1 MNDIQND
8 FISGIGNTPLIKLR
22 AASEITG
29 CNIFGKAEFLN
40 PGQSVKDRAALEI
53 IKQAIA
59 SKDIGPGGSI
69 VEGTAGNTG
78 IGLSLVASFFG
89 FKSVIVIPETQS
101 EEKKEALKMLGA
113 KLVEVPAKPY
123 SDPNNYIRY
132 SERLA
137 SELNKISKTGAFWA
151 NQFDN
156 LNNRKAHI
164 ENTSQEIFE
173 QTNGKID
180 GFICSV
186 GTGGTLA
193 GVSIG
198 LKQRNSNIKI
208 GLADPDGSALFKHY
222 TDGIL
227 KSEGSSI
234 TEGIG
239 QGRITKNLE
248 GLKPDFSYN
257 IKDDEA
263 LKIIYSLIIEEGL
276 SLGTS
281 SGINICGAIKMA
293 KELGPGHT
301 IVTILCDHSQRYKSK
316 LFNIEFLKERNLPIP
331 VWFKSENQDLP
342 NVLI

>member
-1 MNDIQND
+1 MIKKRVIDL
-8 FISGIGNTPLIKLR
+8 IGNTPLIKLKK
-22 AASEITG
+22 ASDETG

-53 IKQAIA
+53 IKKAIA
-59 SKDIGPGGSI
+59 SKEISPGGSI

-78 IGLSLVASFFG
+78 IGLSLVASFYG
-89 FKSVIVIPETQS
+89 FKSVIVIPETQT

-113 KLVEVPAKPY
+113 KLVEVPSKPY

-137 SELNKISKTGAFWA
+137 LELNKFSKTGAFWA

-156 LNNRKAHI
+156 LNNRQAHI
-164 ENTSQEIFE
+164 ENTSQEIWD
-173 QTNGKID
+173 QTDGKID

-198 LKQRNSNIKI
+198 LKEKNSKIKI
-208 GLADPDGSALFKHY
+208 GLADPDGSALFNYYK
-222 TDGIL
+222 DGVL
-227 KSEGSSI
+227 KSKGSSI

-239 QGRITKNLE
+239 QGRITNNLE

-263 LKIIYSLIIEEGL
+263 LNIIYSLIIEEGL

-281 SGINICGAIKMA
+281 SGINIAGAIKMA
-293 KELGPGHT
+293 KELGPGHN

-316 LFNIEFLKERNLPIP
+316 LFNIEFLKEKKLPVP
-331 VWFKSENQDLP
+331 GWFNNGSQELP
-342 NVLI
+342 NVLIK

>member
-1 MNDIQND
+1 MKRQVVDL
-8 FISGIGNTPLIKLR
+8 IGNTPLIKLEK
-22 AASEITG
+22 ASEETG

-78 IGLSLVASFFG
+78 IGLSLVASFYG

-113 KLVEVPAKPY
+113 KLVQVPAKPY
-123 SDPNNYIRY
+123 SDPNNYIKY

-137 SELNKISKTGAFWA
+137 SELNNVSKTGAFWA

-164 ENTSQEIFE
+164 KNTSQEIFE

-263 LKIIYSLIIEEGL
+263 LKVIYSLIIEEGL

-281 SGINICGAIKMA
+281 SGINICGAIKMG

-331 VWFKSENQDLP
+331 VWFKNESQDLP

>member
-1 MNDIQND
+1 MKTQVIDL
-8 FISGIGNTPLIKLR
+8 IGNTPLIRLKK
-22 AASEITG
+22 ASVETG

-53 IKQAIA
+53 IKKAIV
-59 SKDIGPGGSI
+59 SEEIRPGGSI

-78 IGLSLVASFFG
+78 IGLSLVASFYG
-89 FKSVIVIPETQS
+89 FKSVIVIPETQT

-113 KLVEVPAKPY
+113 TLVEVPAKPY

-137 SELNKISKTGAFWA
+137 SELNNISKTGAFWA

-156 LNNRKAHI
+156 LNNRQAHI
-164 ENTSQEIFE
+164 ENTSQEIWD
-173 QTNGKID
+173 QTDGKID

-198 LKQRNSNIKI
+198 LKEKNSKIKI
-208 GLADPDGSALFKHY
+208 GLADPDGSALFNY
-222 TDGIL
+222 YNDGVL
-227 KSEGSSI
+227 KSNGSSI

-248 GLKPDFSYN
+248 GLTPDFSYN
-257 IKDDEA
+257 INDEEA
-263 LKIIYSLIIEEGL
+263 LNIIYSLIIEEGL

-281 SGINICGAIKMA
+281 SGINIAGAIKMA
-293 KELGPGHT
+293 KELGPGHN

-316 LFNIEFLKERNLPIP
+316 LFNIEFLKEKKLPVP
-331 VWFKSENQDLP
+331 SWFKNGSQDLP
-342 NVLI
+342 DVLIR

>member
-1 MNDIQND
+1 MKTQVIDL
-8 FISGIGNTPLIKLR
+8 IGNTPLIRLKK
-22 AASEITG
+22 ASDETG

-40 PGQSVKDRAALEI
+40 PGQSVKDRAALQI
-53 IKQAIA
+53 IKKAIV
-59 SKDIGPGGSI
+59 SKEISPGGSI

-78 IGLSLVASFFG
+78 IGLSLVASFYG
-89 FKSVIVIPETQS
+89 FKSVIVIPETQT

-113 KLVEVPAKPY
+113 TLVEVPAKPY

-137 SELNKISKTGAFWA
+137 SELNNISKTGAFWA

-156 LNNRKAHI
+156 LNNRQAHI
-164 ENTSQEIFE
+164 ENTSQEIWD

-198 LKQRNSNIKI
+198 LKEKNSKIKI
-208 GLADPDGSALFKHY
+208 GLADPDGSALYNYYK
-222 TDGIL
+222 DGVL
-227 KSEGSSI
+227 KSKGSSI

-239 QGRITKNLE
+239 QGRITNNLE

-257 IKDDEA
+257 IKDEEA
-263 LKIIYSLIIEEGL
+263 LNIIYSLIIEEGL

-281 SGINICGAIKMA
+281 SGINIAGAIKMA
-293 KELGPGHT
+293 KDLGPGHN

-316 LFNIEFLKERNLPIP
+316 LFNIEFLKEKKLPVP
-331 VWFKSENQDLP
+331 SWFKNGSQDLP
-342 NVLI
+342 DVLIR

>member
-1 MNDIQND
+1 MKRQVVDL
-8 FISGIGNTPLIKLR
+8 IGNTPLIKLEK
-22 AASEITG
+22 ASEETG

-78 IGLSLVASFFG
+78 IGLSLVASFYG

-132 SERLA
+132 SQRLA
-137 SELNKISKTGAFWA
+137 SELNKVSKTGAFWA

-164 ENTSQEIFE
+164 KNTSQEIFE

-293 KELGPGHT
+293 KELGPGHN

-316 LFNIEFLKERNLPIP
+316 LFNIEFLKGKNLPIP
-331 VWFKSENQDLP
+331 VWFKDQDHDLP
-342 NVLI
+342 NVFIK

>member
-1 MNDIQND
+1 MEKQVVDL
-8 FISGIGNTPLIKLR
+8 IGNTPLIKLKK
-22 AASEITG
+22 ASEETG

-53 IKQAIA
+53 VKKAIA
-59 SKDIGPGGSI
+59 SEQIGPGGSI

-78 IGLSLVASFFG
+78 IGISLVASFYG
-89 FKSVIVIPETQS
+89 LRSVIVIPKTQT
-101 EEKKEALKMLGA
+101 EEKKEALRMLGA
-113 KLVEVPAKPY
+113 KLIEVPAKPY

-137 SELNKISKTGAFWA
+137 LELNKVSKAGAFWA

-156 LNNRKAHI
+156 VNNRQAHI
-164 ENTSQEIFE
+164 ENTSQEIWE
-173 QTNGKID
+173 QTNGRID

-198 LKQRNSNIKI
+198 LKKRNNSIKI
-208 GLADPDGSALFKHY
+208 GLADPDGSALFKY
-222 TDGIL
+222 YNEGKL

-239 QGRITKNLE
+239 QGRITRNLE

-257 IKDDEA
+257 VKDDEA
-263 LKIIYSLIIEEGL
+263 LNIIYSLIIEEGL

-293 KELGPGHT
+293 KELGPGHN

-316 LFNIEFLKERNLPIP
+316 LFNIDYLKENNLPIP
-331 VWFKSENQDLP
+331 VWFKNENHDLP
-342 NVLI
+342 NVLIK

>member
-1 MNDIQND
+1 
-8 FISGIGNTPLIKLR
+8 
-22 AASEITG
+22 
-29 CNIFGKAEFLN
+29 
-40 PGQSVKDRAALEI
+40 
-53 IKQAIA
+53 
-59 SKDIGPGGSI
+59 
-69 VEGTAGNTG
+69 
-78 IGLSLVASFFG
+78 
-89 FKSVIVIPETQS
+89 
-101 EEKKEALKMLGA
+101 MLGA

-137 SELNKISKTGAFWA
+137 SELNKVSKTGAFWA

-281 SGINICGAIKMA
+281 SGINICGAIKMG

-331 VWFKSENQDLP
+331 VWFKNENQDLP
-342 NVLI
+342 NVSI

>member
-1 MNDIQND
+1 MKRQVVDL
-8 FISGIGNTPLIKLR
+8 IGDTPLIKLEK
-22 AASEITG
+22 ASEETG

-78 IGLSLVASFFG
+78 IGLSLVASFYG

-137 SELNKISKTGAFWA
+137 SELNKVSKTGAFWA

-164 ENTSQEIFE
+164 KNTSQEIFE

-316 LFNIEFLKERNLPIP
+316 LFNIEFLEKRNLPVP
-331 VWFKSENQDLP
+331 AWFKSKHQDLP
-342 NVLI
+342 NVFI

>member
-1 MNDIQND
+1 MKTQVIDL
-8 FISGIGNTPLIKLR
+8 IGNTPLIRLKK
-22 AASEITG
+22 ASDETG

-53 IKQAIA
+53 IQTAIA
-59 SKDIGPGGSI
+59 SKEIRPGGSI

-78 IGLSLVASFFG
+78 IGLSLVASFYG
-89 FKSVIVIPETQS
+89 FKSVIVIPETQT

-137 SELNKISKTGAFWA
+137 SELSKVSTKGAFWA

-156 LNNRKAHI
+156 LNNRQAHI
-164 ENTSQEIFE
+164 ENTSQEIWD
-173 QTNGKID
+173 QTDGKID

-198 LKQRNSNIKI
+198 LKEKNSKIKI
-208 GLADPDGSALFKHY
+208 GLADPDGSALFNYYK
-222 TDGIL
+222 DGVL
-227 KSEGSSI
+227 KSKGSSI

-239 QGRITKNLE
+239 QGRITNNLE

-263 LKIIYSLIIEEGL
+263 LNIIYSLIIEEGL

-281 SGINICGAIKMA
+281 SGINIAGAIKMA
-293 KELGPGHT
+293 KELGPGHN

-316 LFNIEFLKERNLPIP
+316 LFNIAFLKERNLPIP
-331 VWFKSENQDLP
+331 GWFNNGSQELP
-342 NVLI
+342 NVLIK

>member
-1 MNDIQND
+1 MKTQVIDL
-8 FISGIGNTPLIKLR
+8 IGNTPLIRLKK
-22 AASEITG
+22 ASDETG

-40 PGQSVKDRAALEI
+40 PGQSVKDRAALQI
-53 IKQAIA
+53 IKKAIV
-59 SKDIGPGGSI
+59 SKEIRPGGSI

-78 IGLSLVASFFG
+78 IGLSLVASFYG
-89 FKSVIVIPETQS
+89 FKSVIVIPETQT

-137 SELNKISKTGAFWA
+137 SELSKVSTKGAFWA

-156 LNNRKAHI
+156 LNNRQAHI
-164 ENTSQEIFE
+164 ENTSQEIWD
-173 QTNGKID
+173 QTDGKID

-198 LKQRNSNIKI
+198 LKEKNSKIKI
-208 GLADPDGSALFKHY
+208 GLADPDGSALFNYYK
-222 TDGIL
+222 DGVL
-227 KSEGSSI
+227 KSKGSSI

-239 QGRITKNLE
+239 QGRITNNLE

-263 LKIIYSLIIEEGL
+263 LNIIYSLIIEEGL

-281 SGINICGAIKMA
+281 SGINIAGAIKMA
-293 KELGPGHT
+293 KELGPGHN
-301 IVTILCDHSQRYKSK
+301 IVTILCDHSQRYESK
-316 LFNIEFLKERNLPIP
+316 LINIEFLKEKKLPVP
-331 VWFKSENQDLP
+331 SWFKTGSQDLP
-342 NVLI
+342 NVLIK

>member
-1 MNDIQND
+1 MKRQVVDL
-8 FISGIGNTPLIKLR
+8 IGNTPLIKLEK
-22 AASEITG
+22 ASEETG

-59 SKDIGPGGSI
+59 SEDIGPGGSI

-78 IGLSLVASFFG
+78 IGLSLVASFYG

-137 SELNKISKTGAFWA
+137 SELNKVSKTGAFWA

-156 LNNRKAHI
+156 LNNRQAHI

-208 GLADPDGSALFKHY
+208 GLADPDGSALFKYY

-281 SGINICGAIKMA
+281 SGINICGAIKMG

-316 LFNIEFLKERNLPIP
+316 LFNIDFLKEKNLPVPI
-331 VWFKSENQDLP
+331 WFDKENQELP
-342 NVLI
+342 SVLIK

>member
-1 MNDIQND
+1 MKTQVIDL
-8 FISGIGNTPLIKLR
+8 IGNTPLIRLKK
-22 AASEITG
+22 ASDETG

-40 PGQSVKDRAALEI
+40 PGQSVKDRAALQI
-53 IKQAIA
+53 IKKAIV
-59 SKDIGPGGSI
+59 SKEIRPGGSI

-78 IGLSLVASFFG
+78 IGLTLVASFYG
-89 FKSVIVIPETQS
+89 FKSVIVIPETQT

-137 SELNKISKTGAFWA
+137 SELSKVSTKGAFWA

-156 LNNRKAHI
+156 LNNRQAHI
-164 ENTSQEIFE
+164 ENTSQEIWD
-173 QTNGKID
+173 QTDGKID

-198 LKQRNSNIKI
+198 LKEKNSKIKI
-208 GLADPDGSALFKHY
+208 GLADPDGSALFNYYK
-222 TDGIL
+222 DGVL
-227 KSEGSSI
+227 KSKGSSI

-239 QGRITKNLE
+239 QGRITNNLE

-263 LKIIYSLIIEEGL
+263 LNIIYSLIIEEGL

-281 SGINICGAIKMA
+281 SGINIAGAIKMA
-293 KELGPGHT
+293 KELGPGHN

-316 LFNIEFLKERNLPIP
+316 LFNIEFLKEKKLPVP
-331 VWFKSENQDLP
+331 SWFKSGSQDLP
-342 NVLI
+342 NVLIK

>member
-1 MNDIQND
+1 MKTQVIDL
-8 FISGIGNTPLIKLR
+8 IGNTPLIRLKK
-22 AASEITG
+22 ASDETG

-53 IKQAIA
+53 IKKAIV
-59 SKDIGPGGSI
+59 SKEIRPGGSI

-78 IGLSLVASFFG
+78 IGLSLVASFYG
-89 FKSVIVIPETQS
+89 FKSVIVIPETQT

-137 SELNKISKTGAFWA
+137 SELSKVSTKGAFWA

-156 LNNRKAHI
+156 LNNRQAHI
-164 ENTSQEIFE
+164 ENTSQEIWD
-173 QTNGKID
+173 QTDGKID

-198 LKQRNSNIKI
+198 LKEKNSNVKI
-208 GLADPDGSALFKHY
+208 GLADPDGSALFNYYK
-222 TDGIL
+222 DGVL
-227 KSEGSSI
+227 KSKGSSI

-239 QGRITKNLE
+239 QGRITNNLE

-263 LKIIYSLIIEEGL
+263 LNIIYSLIIEEGL

-281 SGINICGAIKMA
+281 SGINIAGAIKMA
-293 KELGPGHT
+293 KELGPGHN

-316 LFNIEFLKERNLPIP
+316 LFNIEFLKEKKLPVP
-331 VWFKSENQDLP
+331 GWFKNGSQDLP
-342 NVLI
+342 NVLIK

>member
-1 MNDIQND
+1 MIKKQVVDL
-8 FISGIGNTPLIKLR
+8 IGNTPLIKIKK
-22 AASEITG
+22 ASEETG

-53 IKQAIA
+53 IKKAIA
-59 SKDIGPGGSI
+59 SQEIAPGGSI

-78 IGLSLVASFFG
+78 IGLSLVAGFYG
-89 FKSVIVIPETQS
+89 FKSVIVIPETQT
-101 EEKKEALKMLGA
+101 EEKKEALRMLGA

-123 SDPNNYIRY
+123 SDPNNYIKY

-137 SELNKISKTGAFWA
+137 SELNKVSKTGAFWA

-156 LNNRKAHI
+156 VNNRQAHI
-164 ENTSQEIFE
+164 ENTSQEIFT
-173 QTNGKID
+173 QTSGKID

-198 LKQRNSNIKI
+198 LKQRNSEIKI
-208 GLADPDGSALFKHY
+208 GLADPDGSALFNY
-222 TDGIL
+222 YNDGVL

-257 IKDDEA
+257 IKDNEA
-263 LKIIYSLIIEEGL
+263 LDIIYSLIIEEGL

-293 KELGPGHT
+293 KELGPGHN

-316 LFNIEFLKERNLPIP
+316 LFNIKFLKEKNLPVP
-331 VWFKSENQDLP
+331 DWFKNQNHDLP
-342 NVLI
+342 NVYIK

>member
-1 MNDIQND
+1 MKRQVVDL
-8 FISGIGNTPLIKLR
+8 IGNTPLIKLEK
-22 AASEITG
+22 ASEETG

-78 IGLSLVASFFG
+78 IGLSLVASFYG

-137 SELNKISKTGAFWA
+137 SELNKVSKTGAFWA

-164 ENTSQEIFE
+164 KNTSQEIFE

-293 KELGPGHT
+293 KELGPGHN

-316 LFNIEFLKERNLPIP
+316 LFNIKFLKEKNLPVP
-331 VWFKSENQDLP
+331 DWFKNQNHDLP
-342 NVLI
+342 NVYIK

>member
-1 MNDIQND
+1 MKTQVIDL
-8 FISGIGNTPLIKLR
+8 IGNTPLIRLKK
-22 AASEITG
+22 ASDETG

-40 PGQSVKDRAALEI
+40 PGQSVKDRAALQI
-53 IKQAIA
+53 IKKAIV
-59 SKDIGPGGSI
+59 SKEIRPGGSI

-78 IGLSLVASFFG
+78 IGLSLVASFYG
-89 FKSVIVIPETQS
+89 FKSVIVIPETQT

-137 SELNKISKTGAFWA
+137 SELSKVSTKGAFWA

-156 LNNRKAHI
+156 LNNRQAHI
-164 ENTSQEIFE
+164 ENTSQEIWD
-173 QTNGKID
+173 QTDGKID

-198 LKQRNSNIKI
+198 LKEKNSKIKI
-208 GLADPDGSALFKHY
+208 GLADPDGSALFKY
-222 TDGIL
+222 YNGGVL
-227 KSEGSSI
+227 ESNGSSI

-257 IKDDEA
+257 IKDEDA
-263 LKIIYSLIIEEGL
+263 LNIIYSLIIEEGL

-281 SGINICGAIKMA
+281 SGINISGAIKMA
-293 KELGPGHT
+293 KELGPGHN

-316 LFNIEFLKERNLPIP
+316 LFNIAFLKERNLPIP
-331 VWFKSENQDLP
+331 SWFNNGSQELP
-342 NVLI
+342 NVLIK

>member
-1 MNDIQND
+1 
-8 FISGIGNTPLIKLR
+8 
-22 AASEITG
+22 
-29 CNIFGKAEFLN
+29 
-40 PGQSVKDRAALEI
+40 
-53 IKQAIA
+53 
-59 SKDIGPGGSI
+59 
-69 VEGTAGNTG
+69 
-78 IGLSLVASFFG
+78 
-89 FKSVIVIPETQS
+89 
-101 EEKKEALKMLGA
+101 MLGA

-164 ENTSQEIFE
+164 KNTSQEIFE

-281 SGINICGAIKMA
+281 SGINICGAIKMG

-331 VWFKSENQDLP
+331 VWFKNENQDLP

>member
-1 MNDIQND
+1 MIKRQVVDL
-8 FISGIGNTPLIKLR
+8 IGNTPLIKLEK
-22 AASEITG
+22 ASEETG

-59 SKDIGPGGSI
+59 SKKIVPGGSI

-78 IGLSLVASFFG
+78 IGLSLVASFYG

-137 SELNKISKTGAFWA
+137 SELNKVSKPGAVWA

-164 ENTSQEIFE
+164 KSTSQEIFE

-208 GLADPDGSALFKHY
+208 GLADPDGSALFKYY
-222 TDGIL
+222 TDEIL

-263 LKIIYSLIIEEGL
+263 LKIIYALIIEEGL

-316 LFNIEFLKERNLPIP
+316 LFNIKFLKEKNLPVP
-331 VWFKSENQDLP
+331 DWFNNQNHDLP
-342 NVLI
+342 NVYIK

>member
-1 MNDIQND
+1 MKTQVIDL
-8 FISGIGNTPLIKLR
+8 IGNTPLIRLKK
-22 AASEITG
+22 ASDETG

-53 IKQAIA
+53 IKKAIV
-59 SKDIGPGGSI
+59 SKEIRPGGSV

-78 IGLSLVASFFG
+78 IGLSLVASFYG
-89 FKSVIVIPETQS
+89 FKSVIVIPETQT

-137 SELNKISKTGAFWA
+137 SELSKVSTKGAFWA

-156 LNNRKAHI
+156 LNNRQAHI
-164 ENTSQEIFE
+164 ENTSQEIWD
-173 QTNGKID
+173 QTDGKID

-198 LKQRNSNIKI
+198 LKEKNSKIKI
-208 GLADPDGSALFKHY
+208 GLADPDGSALFNYYK
-222 TDGIL
+222 DGVL
-227 KSEGSSI
+227 KSKGSSI

-239 QGRITKNLE
+239 QGRITNNLE

-263 LKIIYSLIIEEGL
+263 LNIIYSLIIEEGL

-281 SGINICGAIKMA
+281 SGINIAGAIKMA
-293 KELGPGHT
+293 KELGPGHN

-316 LFNIEFLKERNLPIP
+316 LFNIEFLKEKKLPVP
-331 VWFKSENQDLP
+331 GWFKNSSQDLP
-342 NVLI
+342 NVLIK

>member
-1 MNDIQND
+1 MIKKQVIDL
-8 FISGIGNTPLIKLR
+8 IGNTPLIKLR
-22 AASEITG
+22 KASDETG

-40 PGQSVKDRAALEI
+40 PGQSVKDRAALQI
-53 IKQAIA
+53 IKKAIV
-59 SKDIGPGGSI
+59 SKEIRPGGSI

-78 IGLSLVASFFG
+78 IGLSLVASFYG
-89 FKSVIVIPETQS
+89 FKSVIVIPETQT

-137 SELNKISKTGAFWA
+137 SELSKVSTKGAFWA

-156 LNNRKAHI
+156 LNNRQAHI
-164 ENTSQEIFE
+164 ENTSQEIWD
-173 QTNGKID
+173 QTDGKID

-198 LKQRNSNIKI
+198 LKEKNSKIKI
-208 GLADPDGSALFKHY
+208 GLADPDGSALFNYYK
-222 TDGIL
+222 DGVL
-227 KSEGSSI
+227 KSKGSSI

-239 QGRITKNLE
+239 QGRITNNLE

-263 LKIIYSLIIEEGL
+263 LNIIYSLIIEEGL

-281 SGINICGAIKMA
+281 SGINIAGAIKMA
-293 KELGPGHT
+293 KELGPGHN

-316 LFNIEFLKERNLPIP
+316 LFNIEFLKGKKLPVP
-331 VWFKSENQDLP
+331 SWFKNGSQDLP
-342 NVLI
+342 NVLIK

>member
-1 MNDIQND
+1 MKRQVVDL
-8 FISGIGNTPLIKLR
+8 IGNTPLIKLEK
-22 AASEITG
+22 ASEETG

-78 IGLSLVASFFG
+78 IGLSLVASFYG

-137 SELNKISKTGAFWA
+137 SELNKVSKTGAFWA

-156 LNNRKAHI
+156 FNNRKAHI

-208 GLADPDGSALFKHY
+208 GLADPDGSALFKYY

-234 TEGIG
+234 TDGIG

-281 SGINICGAIKMA
+281 SGINICGAIKMG

-316 LFNIEFLKERNLPIP
+316 LFDIEFLKEKNLPFP
-331 VWFKSENQDLP
+331 DWLEKENQDLP
-342 NVLI
+342 NVSIK

>member
-1 MNDIQND
+1 MLEFKIYLLWILQKILSPTMKRSTILENLLGLQNH
-8 FISGIGNTPLIKLR
+8 
-22 AASEITG
+22 
-29 CNIFGKAEFLN
+29 
-40 PGQSVKDRAALEI
+40 V
-53 IKQAIA
+53 
-59 SKDIGPGGSI
+59 
-69 VEGTAGNTG
+69 
-78 IGLSLVASFFG
+78 
-89 FKSVIVIPETQS
+89 
-101 EEKKEALKMLGA
+101 
-113 KLVEVPAKPY
+113 
-123 SDPNNYIRY
+123 
-132 SERLA
+132 
-137 SELNKISKTGAFWA
+137 
-151 NQFDN
+151 
-156 LNNRKAHI
+156 KAHI
-164 ENTSQEIFE
+164 KNTSQEIFE

-281 SGINICGAIKMA
+281 SGINICGAIKMG

-331 VWFKSENQDLP
+331 VWFKNENQDLP
-342 NVLI
+342 DVSI

>member
-1 MNDIQND
+1 M
-8 FISGIGNTPLIKLR
+8 
-22 AASEITG
+22 
-29 CNIFGKAEFLN
+29 
-40 PGQSVKDRAALEI
+40 
-53 IKQAIA
+53 
-59 SKDIGPGGSI
+59 
-69 VEGTAGNTG
+69 
-78 IGLSLVASFFG
+78 
-89 FKSVIVIPETQS
+89 
-101 EEKKEALKMLGA
+101 
-113 KLVEVPAKPY
+113 
-123 SDPNNYIRY
+123 
-132 SERLA
+132 
-137 SELNKISKTGAFWA
+137 
-151 NQFDN
+151 
-156 LNNRKAHI
+156 
-164 ENTSQEIFE
+164 
-173 QTNGKID
+173 
-180 GFICSV
+180 
-186 GTGGTLA
+186 
-193 GVSIG
+193 
-198 LKQRNSNIKI
+198 KQRNSNIKI

-281 SGINICGAIKMA
+281 SGINICGAIKMG

-331 VWFKSENQDLP
+331 VWFKNENQDLP

>member
-1 MNDIQND
+1 MKTQVIDL
-8 FISGIGNTPLIKLR
+8 IGNTPLIRLKK
-22 AASEITG
+22 ASDETG

-40 PGQSVKDRAALEI
+40 PGQSVKDRAALQI
-53 IKQAIA
+53 IKKAIV
-59 SKDIGPGGSI
+59 SKEIRPGGSI

-78 IGLSLVASFFG
+78 IGLSLVASFYG
-89 FKSVIVIPETQS
+89 FKSVIVIPETRT

-137 SELNKISKTGAFWA
+137 SELSKISTKGAFWA

-156 LNNRKAHI
+156 LNNRQAHI
-164 ENTSQEIFE
+164 ENTSQEIWD
-173 QTNGKID
+173 QTDGKID

-198 LKQRNSNIKI
+198 LKEKNSKIKI
-208 GLADPDGSALFKHY
+208 GLADPDGSALFNYYK
-222 TDGIL
+222 DGVL
-227 KSEGSSI
+227 KSKGSSI

-239 QGRITKNLE
+239 QGRITNNLE

-263 LKIIYSLIIEEGL
+263 LNIIYSLIIEEGL

-281 SGINICGAIKMA
+281 SGINIAGAIKMA
-293 KELGPGHT
+293 KELGPGHN

-316 LFNIEFLKERNLPIP
+316 LFNIEFLKEKKLPVP
-331 VWFKSENQDLP
+331 GWFKNGSQDLP
-342 NVLI
+342 NVLIK